1 MGIMHEGPSAEEII
15 EEHRRG
21 EEYVEVEGLRI
32 FYRRGGPGEGVPL
45 VLTHGIPRSSFLY
58 RRMIPILAEQHPV
71 IAWDLY
77 GFGLSDKPREGKR
90 YRFPEFERFLGK
102 FIDALG
108 IGRAHLVC
116 HDVGGPFTIGYAVR
130 NPHRVATLTILDTT
144 VFLRDFRIPGPV
156 LLSILTPLAVQRM
169 LPSGERLAGMMLRY
183 MRWKALKHPEA
194 LSGPEGKAWIELVT
208 REEGMVALARTLKSY
223 RVVLP
228 YLLGLQRELRCFD
241 RPTLVLWGKHDPFC
255 TLPTA
260 ARFMRLIP
268 DSELQVISDAAHFIQ
283 EDAPGETSVR
293 ILDFIRRRSP

>member
-1 MGIMHEGPSAEEII
+1 MPEALSVEEVIGG
-15 EEHRRG
+15 HRRG
-21 EEYVEVEGLRI
+21 GEYLQVEGLSI
-32 FYRRGGPGEGVPL
+32 FYRRGGPEEGIPL

-58 RRMIPILAEQHPV
+58 RRMIPILAEHHPV

-77 GFGLSDKPREGKR
+77 GFGFSDKPKDRRR

-108 IGRAHLVC
+108 IERVHLVC

-130 NPHRVATLTILDTT
+130 NPQRVATLTILDTT

-156 LLSILTPLAVQRM
+156 LLSILTPLAVQRV
-169 LPSGERLAGMMLRY
+169 LPTDRLLSGMMLRY
-183 MRWKALKHPEA
+183 MQWKALKNPEA
-194 LSGPEGKAWIELVT
+194 LSGPEGEAWMELVT
-208 REEGMVALARTLKSY
+208 REKGMVSLARTLKSY

-228 YLLGLQRELRCFD
+228 YLLGLQRELRRFD

-268 DSELQVISDAAHFIQ
+268 DCELQVISDAAHFIQ
-283 EDAPGETSVR
+283 EDAPGEASER
-293 ILDFIRRRSP
+293 ILDFLRRRSP